1 MNVDFSPDVKALVQ
15 QAIESGRL
23 NRAEDAVQEALSLWA
38 ERERQKTDRRT
49 DDSTSGAL
57 EKARAFEVWAR
68 SHPHTPP
75 LSDEAIRRENLIRDA
90 R

>member
-1 MNVDFSPDVKALVQ
+1 MNVDFPSDVKALVQ

-23 NRAEDAVQEALSLWA
+23 NGPEDAVQEALLLWA
-38 ERERQKTDRRT
+38 ERERQKSGRRPG
-49 DDSTSGAL
+49 DSASGAL
-57 EKARAFEVWAR
+57 EKARAFEAWAR

-75 LSDEAIRRENLIRDA
+75 LSEEAIRRENLIRDA